1 MPDQPGR
8 PDRAAAAPGGGRWA
22 RVRRTLWQPPRRH
35 GDQPR
40 ERTVGPLELFYDLA
54 VVVLVAQAAHH
65 LAGHLTWPGFG
76 QFAAVFTLVWIAWAN
91 GSLHHELHGH
101 EDARARS
108 TFLLQILLLAAIGAC
123 IPQADGARGAAFAVA
138 AAVLFAVLA
147 VLWLLASRGDRPEYR
162 RPSRLY
168 VAGTLACA
176 VLLAATAPLP
186 PAARVQAWGALDVLY
201 LIGFAAVLLA
211 TEEPQAPGLIVTEA
225 LTERFGSFII
235 IVLGET
241 LTGVVTGLSSRP
253 ISALTMAVGLIAVV
267 VGFGA
272 WWTYF
277 DFAGQRQPRPER
289 APSGSWIIGHLPLTA
304 AVAAMGAA
312 MVSLVD
318 HAHDG
323 RTPADTAWVLCAGTA
338 VVLGTTMA
346 LAATLPDWNRDRTL
360 YRPLACIC
368 VAAAVACLGLAA
380 VRPPPLLLVL
390 GLVVLLSIPWG
401 FAVVRRLTGAAA
413 ATGPLRR
420 ADRRAFGGEADDPLQ
435 QRNGLGNDALLALIE
450 LAGESFGQPV
460 LFHRPGVVERAA
472 AVDADGDDALPAIA
486 RVRRP
491 VHQSLRLKAGHDR
504 AH

>member
-1 MPDQPGR
+1 MNDSETPRG
-8 PDRAAAAPGGGRWA
+8 ARWA
-22 RVRRTLWQPPRRH
+22 ARLRSSLWQPPRRH
-35 GDQPR
+35 GEQPR

-91 GSLHHELHGH
+91 GSLHHDLHGH

-108 TFLLQILLLAAIGAC
+108 TFLLQILLLAAMGAF

-168 VAGTLACA
+168 VAGTAACA
-176 VLLAATAPLP
+176 VLLAGTALLP
-186 PAARVQAWGALDVLY
+186 AAARVQAWGALDVAY
-201 LIGFAAVLLA
+201 LIGFAAVLL
-211 TEEPQAPGLIVTEA
+211 TTDSQQAPGLVVTEA
-225 LTERFGSFII
+225 LTERFGAFII

-253 ISALTMAVGLIAVV
+253 VSGLTLAVGLIAVV

-277 DFAGQRQPRPER
+277 DFAGQRKPRSER
-289 APSGSWIIGHLPLTA
+289 VARVGWIVGHLPLTA

-323 RTPADTAWVLCAGTA
+323 RTPADTAWALCAGTA
-338 VVLGTTMA
+338 VVLAATMA
-346 LAATLPDWNRDRTL
+346 LAATLPDWKRDRTL
-360 YRPLACIC
+360 YRPLAGLCG
-368 VAAAVACLGLAA
+368 VAAAACLGLGAA
-380 VRPPPLLLVL
+380 RPAPLVL
-390 GLVVLLSIPWG
+390 ALALVVLLSIPWG
-401 FAVVRRLTGAAA
+401 FAVARRLSGAA
-413 ATGPLRR
+413 
-420 ADRRAFGGEADDPLQ
+420 E
-435 QRNGLGNDALLALIE
+435 E
-450 LAGESFGQPV
+450 
-460 LFHRPGVVERAA
+460 ER
-472 AVDADGDDALPAIA
+472 
-486 RVRRP
+486 
-491 VHQSLRLKAGHDR
+491 
-504 AH
+504 